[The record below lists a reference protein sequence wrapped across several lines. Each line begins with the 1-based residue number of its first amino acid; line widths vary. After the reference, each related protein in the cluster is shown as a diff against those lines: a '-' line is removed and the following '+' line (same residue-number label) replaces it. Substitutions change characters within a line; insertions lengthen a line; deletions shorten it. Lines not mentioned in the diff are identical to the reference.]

1 MRPKPSEP
9 GRGLSFAGVYFLKAQ
24 RGYTTGSRSPSGQEG
39 PGREVG
45 GRCVCVCVCGSH
57 LSFQSPLLGSSSG
70 NEGVPAQAGEEPS
83 AGTFLC

>member
-45 GRCVCVCVCGSH
+45 GRCVCVCVWVT
-57 LSFQSPLLGSSSG
+57 LVFP
-70 NEGVPAQAGEEPS
+70 EPTP
-83 AGTFLC
+83 GQLQRE

>member
-9 GRGLSFAGVYFLKAQ
+9 GRGLSVSGVYFLKAQ

-39 PGREVG
+39 RGNGGREVG
-45 GRCVCVCVCGSH
+45 GRCVCGCH
-57 LSFQSPLLGSSSG
+57 LSFQSPLLGSSSR
-70 NEGVPAQAGEEPS
+70 NEGVPAQTGEEPS